1 MVESSNQKLFGE
13 ATLQYEITDGN
24 KIIVNIKMLQ
34 SNELFR
40 QQRSSVLKHLC
51 LMVDDS
57 GSMTLT
63 DIGRGS

>member
-40 QQRSSVLKHLC
+40 
-51 LMVDDS
+51 
-57 GSMTLT
+57 
-63 DIGRGS
+63 